1 MSMVE
6 PVDLSLVRLRVALA
20 TMDEDHR
27 GFETTL
33 AEAPDFHS
41 ERRPRW
47 RSPSTPKASI
57 RRLKTYSSDGWKNA
71 T

>member
-6 PVDLSLVRLRVALA
+6 QMELSLVRLRVALA

-41 ERRPRW
+41 ERGRAGALHARPK
-47 RSPSTPKASI
+47 PLFA
-57 RRLKTYSSDGWKNA
+57 D
-71 T
+71 